1 MQLLFKREQFSGIR
15 GRVKFKLWG
24 KVELDDNEQEIVL
37 RYTFDKAILIEA
49 IQPGLLRKS
58 LIVGII
64 AGILTY
70 IIAIIL
76 FSFDGYIRL
85 YSDTAVFS
93 AMIASVAVGYWYYN
107 DRRETIY
114 VRDLIHGRYFT
125 CNSVID
131 LARCMR
137 RSNTGPLRRSH
148 NVAAGGVK
156 FRHFCAFDPIGVGRR
171 KDVLSGSLPT
181 GQACLP
187 S

>member
-131 LARCMR
+131 LARKEAWLQTVTSYLRQVMESAKHWDGTESHSIEPLPKDEAR
-137 RSNTGPLRRSH
+137 RFIIKGL
-148 NVAAGGVK
+148 
-156 FRHFCAFDPIGVGRR
+156 
-171 KDVLSGSLPT
+171 
-181 GQACLP
+181 
-187 S
+187 